1 MLTVT
6 LFANVFLVSSHSERS
21 IEIANHDATV
31 IDCARYKREA
41 NQHKC
46 VITPF
51 TTEGPYFLP
60 DDYER
65 SDITDGYTGVN
76 LNLTLLLT
84 NAKDCSPLSNYY
96 VHIWNANALGHYSG
110 VQEFNFFDHPT
121 FRPKP
126 INNLRFLRGYQITNE
141 EGLVN
146 FNTIIPGWYFGRCL
160 HIHVEIYDKNTTDGH
175 AISYIGQLYFNREM
189 PAALRLIDP
198 YSQNNNEL
206 TLNEQDV
213 IYPLSRGSDT
223 TLELIPEGNGFRAS
237 YVLSID
243 PTVKIENTYEQFLYD
258 DAFKAL
264 NRTSTEH

>member
-6 LFANVFLVSSHSERS
+6 LFANVVLVSSHSERS
-21 IEIANHDATV
+21 IEILNHDATV

-41 NQHKC
+41 NVSSLHSPLK
-46 VITPF
+46 
-51 TTEGPYFLP
+51 
-60 DDYER
+60 R

-110 VQEFNFFDHPT
+110 VQEFNFFDGPT
-121 FRPKP
+121 FRPKT

-141 EGLVN
+141 DVN
-146 FNTIIPGWYFGRCL
+146 FNTIIPGWYFGRCI

-189 PAALRLIDP
+189 PAALKLIDP
-198 YSQNNNEL
+198 YSQNNNEM
-206 TLNEQDV
+206 TLNDQDIV
-213 IYPLSRGSDT
+213 FALSRGSDT
-223 TLELIPEGNGFRAS
+223 ILELIPEGNGYSAS

-243 PTVKIENTYEQFLYD
+243 PTVKVENSVLPFDDPRNVSFIE
-258 DAFKAL
+258 
-264 NRTSTEH
+264 H